1 VTASLGTIC
10 SHSGSCMDG
19 CADRILHL
27 PVERATRIE
36 LTLNLKTA
44 KALGID
50 MPTALLVRADE
61 VIE

>member
-1 VTASLGTIC
+1 
-10 SHSGSCMDG
+10 
-19 CADRILHL
+19 L

-36 LTLNLKTA
+36 LTLNLKAA

-61 VIE
+61 LIE